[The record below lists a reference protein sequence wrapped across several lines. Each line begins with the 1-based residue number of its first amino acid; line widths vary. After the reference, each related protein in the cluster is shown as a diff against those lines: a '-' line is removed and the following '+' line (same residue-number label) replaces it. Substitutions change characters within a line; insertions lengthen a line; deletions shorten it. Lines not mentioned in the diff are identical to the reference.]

1 MKKKSREKD
10 EVREFWHLRRPGDKG
25 NTKKKSCE
33 KARCASFGTNDAM
46 QSRRMRRKYTTLT
59 MSSREMTRCAG
70 FRHQRRQEDKKKKK
84 KKKKK
89 EMRRRRG

>member
-1 MKKKSREKD
+1 MKKKSREKDEVREFWHLRRPGDRDKMKKKSCEKD

-46 QSRRMRRKYTTLT
+46 QSRRMRRK
-59 MSSREMTRCAG
+59 
-70 FRHQRRQEDKKKKK
+70 
-84 KKKKK
+84 
-89 EMRRRRG
+89 